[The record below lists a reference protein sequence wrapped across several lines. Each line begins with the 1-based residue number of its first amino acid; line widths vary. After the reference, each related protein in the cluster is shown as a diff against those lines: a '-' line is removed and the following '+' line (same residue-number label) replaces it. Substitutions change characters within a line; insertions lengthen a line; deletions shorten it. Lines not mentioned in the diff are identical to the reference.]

1 MGFPQKRPLDKDA
14 FFSGRGGDYVCP
26 RCKSRVEVNSIF
38 HLTCWRENKNN
49 SFFRFHFSPELTETN
64 ACFWSQELP
73 SQCTVCKLTLVSS
86 AHLARSYH
94 HLFPVPP
101 FTVRIKKCLS
111 GFKRGTKLIIFSS
124 WTQEGFGLD
133 DEGKRHTS
141 CFACYVDFEEG
152 NESTSN
158 ENAPSVCPKCKK
170 TFCFVCD
177 VYIHEKLHNCPGCEL
192 VKFLAE
198 EGQWYTSSEKLEER
212 AIK

>member
-26 RCKSRVEVNSIF
+26 RCKSRVE
-38 HLTCWRENKNN
+38 
-49 SFFRFHFSPELTETN
+49 
-64 ACFWSQELP
+64 ELP

-101 FTVRIKKCLS
+101 FT
-111 GFKRGTKLIIFSS
+111 
-124 WTQEGFGLD
+124 EGFGLD

-198 EGQWYTSSEKLEER
+198 EGQ
-212 AIK
+212 